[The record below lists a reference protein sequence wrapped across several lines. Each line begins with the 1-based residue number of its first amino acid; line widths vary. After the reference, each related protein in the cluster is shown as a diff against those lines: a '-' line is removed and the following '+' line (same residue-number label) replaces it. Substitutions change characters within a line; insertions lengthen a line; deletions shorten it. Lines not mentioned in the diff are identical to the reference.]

1 MTNKK
6 NNTITCTCGTQVQ
19 KGAKFCHNCGSKIV
33 VATPSVCECGAKL
46 RKGDKFCSNCGKAT
60 PAHTPTVAGTTA
72 GMGKAAPT
80 TRTEA
85 IAAWKAERDITDT
98 TKAKYKSIYD
108 AKWAKDW
115 AKWANSAEAK
125 ALKGAARKEANQA
138 KAKELRNGYRKQ
150 AGMNSKSFEK

>member
-1 MTNKK
+1 MAKKTNNITLTNEELQAIIAGAVAQALAAQAPTKSAAKGKGTKTQTKSAKK
-6 NNTITCTCGTQVQ
+6 
-19 KGAKFCHNCGSKIV
+19 
-33 VATPSVCECGAKL
+33 
-46 RKGDKFCSNCGKAT
+46 
-60 PAHTPTVAGTTA
+60 
-72 GMGKAAPT
+72 PT

-85 IAAWKAERDITDT
+85 VAAWKAERDINDD

-138 KAKELRNGYRKQ
+138 KAKELRNGYRKL